1 MILKSRRLK
10 YLPRAVKS
18 QGFRD
23 HCNHKVYTKVYV
35 WKLEVVSDGRWN
47 IRIRYYTMYIKNNT
61 EIGSRYN
68 YQNTIYN
75 AIVHI
80 TQLYNSTTCR
90 KVQSIN
96 YMTYTIW

>member
-1 MILKSRRLK
+1 M
-10 YLPRAVKS
+10 PRAMKS
-18 QGFRD
+18 QGFQD
-23 HCNHKVYTKVYV
+23 HCNHKVYTKVY
-35 WKLEVVSDGRWN
+35 
-47 IRIRYYTMYIKNNT
+47 YTD
-61 EIGSRYN
+61 IGSRYN

-96 YMTYTIW
+96 YMMYTIW